1 MKVSQIV
8 FVYRSCLTQDTCHFF
23 VIKKKKNLQRQR
35 NTDKWVGKMLHG
47 PSTRIFRGTTVMQLT
62 VKITCHDLTEN

>member
-23 VIKKKKNLQRQR
+23 VIKKKNLQRQR

-47 PSTRIFRGTTVMQLT
+47 PSTRIFRGTTVLQLT